1 MNNQEL
7 IARDITKKQEAVI
20 AQRRYREGLKYGTS
34 GKEGSETTY
43 DTYKKSNAE
52 YIRTY
57 RANKKIAVIKTYADT
72 NPELQAKTEEKIAKV
87 HKK

>member
-20 AQRRYREGLKYGTS
+20 AQRRYREGLKYGAS

-43 DTYKKSNAE
+43 DIYKKSNAE
-52 YIRTY
+52 
-57 RANKKIAVIKTYADT
+57 
-72 NPELQAKTEEKIAKV
+72 
-87 HKK
+87 